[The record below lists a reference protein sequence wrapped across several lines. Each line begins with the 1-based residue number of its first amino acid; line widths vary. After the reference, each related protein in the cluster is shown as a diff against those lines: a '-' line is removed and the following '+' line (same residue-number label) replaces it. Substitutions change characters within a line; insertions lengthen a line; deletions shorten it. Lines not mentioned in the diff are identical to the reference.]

1 MLNLFRKLFTGKRP
15 ETGPLVDTLA
25 SGRAASPSVLI
36 LSASKKNQNYYRDW
50 ELAQQTRAVFLG
62 EHFDFEPHGFQI
74 EKVVAALFG
83 GHKPDYIFLNYN
95 HGYTHRL
102 KGFDRLGIP
111 VFAFVGDHYDFTD
124 SSERAQLKQAFFQTL
139 PLAAL
144 VTAYPHTN
152 EEVLKG
158 IAGRRPPFIHLP
170 WAIDPS
176 VFRDLGGKRRYD
188 IACLGAHT
196 DTKYPFRRQVRS
208 YLEQQKEL
216 RFFKKQRVCGH
227 DGVLFN
233 KALNRMRSAFTC
245 ASVFQYTLM
254 KYFEI
259 PAAGALLFAEET
271 QDLAGL
277 GFQDGENFVKVT
289 PADFAE
295 KFRYYLIGDGREQGE
310 RIRRTG
316 NTFVRANHTW
326 ALRIQGLLKEFEKYG
341 RQ

>member
-1 MLNLFRKLFTGKRP
+1 MLSFFKRFFPGKQP

-25 SGRAASPSVLI
+25 SGRADSPSVLI
-36 LSASKKNQNYYRDW
+36 LSSAKKNQNYYRDC
-50 ELAQQTRAVFLG
+50 ELAQQSRAVFLG
-62 EHFDFEPHGFQI
+62 EAFDFEPHGFQI
-74 EKVVAALFG
+74 EQVVAALFG
-83 GHKPDYIFLNYN
+83 GRKPDYIFLNYN

-102 KGFDRLGIP
+102 KGFDRLGVP

-124 SSERAQLKQAFFQTL
+124 SRERAKVKQAFYQTL

-152 EEVLKG
+152 AIVAEA
-158 IAGRRPPFIHLP
+158 IGRPDLPFIHLP

-196 DTKYPFRRQVRS
+196 DTKYPFRRQVRA

-259 PAAGALLFAEET
+259 PASGALLFAEET

-277 GFQDGENFVKVT
+277 GFKDGENFVKVT
-289 PADFAE
+289 PADFPE

-310 RIRRTG
+310 QIRRAG
-316 NTFVRANHTW
+316 NAFVRSNHTW
-326 ALRIQGLLKEFEKYG
+326 ALRFQGLLKEFEKHG
-341 RQ
+341 RK